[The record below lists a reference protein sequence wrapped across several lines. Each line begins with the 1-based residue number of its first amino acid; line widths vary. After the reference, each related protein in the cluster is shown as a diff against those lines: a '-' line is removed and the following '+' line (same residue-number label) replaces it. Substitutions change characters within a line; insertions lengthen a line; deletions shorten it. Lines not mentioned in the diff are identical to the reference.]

1 MIELTKY
8 RCDYCG
14 TEYVDRQKAQQC
26 EDGHRL
32 PEGIKEAKF
41 LPITNDRSGYPNHII
56 VIMSDGKN
64 IRYVRG

>member
-14 TEYVDRQKAQQC
+14 TEYADRQKAQQC

-32 PEGIKEAKF
+32 PAGIKEAKF
-41 LPITNDRSGYPNHII
+41 LPITNDKTGYPNYII
-56 VIMSDGKN
+56 VTMRDGKN
-64 IRYVRG
+64 LKYVRG